1 MHSDGVVVTGRG
13 RSWSKM
19 LGVYS
24 WGPVLGWGHTD
35 TMLYFMWARWEHQ
48 LSKVTDRNT
57 YESIANLLRWSF
69 TALWEGRWPT
79 HDHMGKEFPP
89 GTRSYELSH
98 GPDTRLAEGYF
109 ALLWVIESDLDFLA
123 VFWNFPRVGSVMC

>member
-1 MHSDGVVVTGRG
+1 MHSGGVVVTGRG

-35 TMLYFMWARWEHQ
+35 TMLYFMWAGWEHQ

-123 VFWNFPRVGSVMC
+123 VFWNFPRVGSAMC